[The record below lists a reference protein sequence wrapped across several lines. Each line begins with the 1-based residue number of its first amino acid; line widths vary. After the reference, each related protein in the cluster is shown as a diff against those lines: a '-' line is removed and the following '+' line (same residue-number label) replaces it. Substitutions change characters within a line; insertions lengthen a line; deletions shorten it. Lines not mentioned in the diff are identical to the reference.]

1 MQPIIS
7 NSSDF
12 LFIYEAIQSNPNGD
26 PDQENKPRMD
36 YDTKT
41 NLVTDTRIK
50 RFIRDYLKDSGKEIF
65 VDLVEDRKVDMSQ
78 RIEGVVKKT
87 LKDELDNLENTFKS
101 DDLFKLLKT
110 IINASKLKGNE
121 KKEDYLEIVWSILT
135 ISTTKEKNDLKKDKH
150 LKQFAEELRN
160 IKQIN
165 LEILAYM
172 VKSKFIDIR
181 LFGSA
186 FAITGFNLPYTGPIQ
201 LNWGYSFNKV
211 ELIDSSSIVTIMN
224 DDSSTFGKDYRVHY
238 SLLGFNGTIN
248 APAAKTTGL
257 ANDDVL
263 EFRKAIW
270 ESIPASPTR
279 SKLNQYPK
287 LYLEIVYNE
296 GVSNGQFG
304 DLRNFV
310 ETEPKEGISD
320 KQVRKF
326 KDLSIDLSALK
337 KLIADDKNG
346 ENKIKEVIVKTSADF
361 DFSL

>member
-1 MQPIIS
+1 MNTIT

-12 LFIYEAIQSNPNGD
+12 LFIYEASQCNPNGD

-41 NLVTDTRIK
+41 NLVTDTRVK
-50 RFIRDYLKDSGKEIF
+50 RFIRDYLKATSEDELIF
-65 VDLVEDRKVDMSQ
+65 VDMEGDSKVSVD
-78 RIEGVVKKT
+78 
-87 LKDELDNLENTFKS
+87 
-101 DDLFKLLKT
+101 
-110 IINASKLKGNE
+110 SKLKAVVKRTIEIEGELEKAFSDNQESLKVYNE
-121 KKEDYLEIVWSILT
+121 I
-135 ISTTKEKNDLKKDKH
+135 ISKEKDSESVWKTITDKKFKH
-150 LKQFAEELRN
+150 KEVNYEL
-160 IKQIN
+160 
-165 LEILAYM
+165 LAYL
-172 VKSKFIDIR
+172 VKEKFIDIR
-181 LFGSA
+181 MFGSA
-186 FAITGFNLPYTGPIQ
+186 FAVGGFTKAYTGPIQ

-248 APAAKTTGL
+248 APAARSTGL
-257 ANDDVL
+257 TDKDVSV
-263 EFRKAIW
+263 FRNAIW

-310 ETEPKEGISD
+310 EATSKEGITD

-326 KDLSIDLSALK
+326 KDLDIYLGSLK
-337 KLIADDKNG
+337 KLIEENKGSDK
-346 ENKIKEVIVKTSADF
+346 KIKEVIVKTSVDF